1 MRIKIITI
9 AFILAITCGRAQAQ
23 QQFKDVDTWLNENT
37 KNMGGRA
44 ILLVY
49 QDGKI
54 VYHHGVNSMTAKD
67 RFMQKLFAK
76 KLDQP
81 VDLNDYNLQ
90 SRQAI
95 ASCSKWLSA
104 ALVMT
109 FVDQG
114 SLKLSDT
121 VGKYLPVLSQ
131 HGKGAV
137 TIAQCLSH
145 LTAIKAPPLGENPA
159 EMKHIQSMS
168 QAIQEIAALPMEGE
182 PGEVFHYSYVG
193 LQIAGAI
200 LEKISGKSFETLFA
214 ERIARPLNM
223 QHTDFGNEGLTL
235 PAGGAFSTPQDYL
248 NFLVMILNK
257 GTFNGKR
264 ILSEGSIAQ
273 MQMNRLTADVKK
285 IGFPAEASGL
295 GYGYGEWVMGSNSV
309 SSPGLFGS
317 NPWIDKQKKYAA
329 FLMTLNMNRKGRQ
342 QRYQDLEKLV
352 DNALR

>member
-1 MRIKIITI
+1 MKIII
-9 AFILAITCGRAQAQ
+9 IVFIMAITCGITRAQ
-23 QQFKDVDTWLNENT
+23 QQFKDVDAWLNENA
-37 KNMGGRA
+37 KSMGGRA
-44 ILLVY
+44 ILLIY

-54 VYHHGVNSMTAKD
+54 VYNHGVNVMTPKD
-67 RFMQKLFAK
+67 KFMQRLFAH
-76 KLDQP
+76 KLEQP
-81 VDLNDYNLQ
+81 VNLDDYNIQ

-145 LTAIKAPPLGENPA
+145 LTAIKAPPLGDNAGEKKNVR
-159 EMKHIQSMS
+159 SME
-168 QAIQEIAALPMEGE
+168 QAIQEIAVLPMEGV
-182 PGEVFHYSYVG
+182 PGKVFHYSYVG

-214 ERIARPLNM
+214 ERIALPLHM
-223 QHTDFGNEGLTL
+223 QHTDFGMKGLTL
-235 PAGGAFSTPQDYL
+235 PAGGAYSTPQDYL

-257 GTFNGKR
+257 GLFNGKR
-264 ILSEGSIAQ
+264 ILTEGSISQ
-273 MQMNRLTADVKK
+273 MQVNRLTADVKK
-285 IGFPAEASGL
+285 IGFPAEAGGF
-295 GYGYGEWVMGSNSV
+295 GYGYGEWIMGDNLV

-317 NPWIDKQKKYAA
+317 NPWIDNHKKYAA
-329 FLMTLNMNRKGRQ
+329 FLMTLNMNRDGRQ
-342 QRYQDLEKLV
+342 QRYQELKKLV
-352 DNALR
+352 DRAFQ